1 MKTVI
6 NEKRFYRDAAKAK
19 ISGVCAGVA
28 NYFDINEWI
37 VRGVAIVTFLFFPL
51 AIGLA
56 YVLAILLL
64 SSR

>member
-1 MKTVI
+1 MKTII
-6 NEKRFYRDAAKAK
+6 NGKRFYRDAATAK

-28 NYFDINEWI
+28 KYFDINEWI
-37 VRGVAIVTFLFFPL
+37 VRCIAIVAFLFFPL

-64 SSR
+64 SYK